1 MRIRFTVSGGF
12 AGVVKECVIDTT
24 AMPPSE
30 RIRIEELV
38 EPALQLP
45 PGEFLSRTGRDLEQY
60 QIAVDNGDVQ
70 VCFIYDSATVVAPA
84 RRLVAYLKKCARPR

>member
-12 AGVVKECVIDTT
+12 AGTVKECVLDTT

-30 RIRIEELV
+30 RLRLEELV

-45 PGEFLSRTGRDLEQY
+45 AGEFLSRQGRDLEQY
-60 QIAVDNGDVQ
+60 EIDLDDGHVQ
-70 VCFIYDSATVVAPA
+70 VCFIYDSTTLVPSAK
-84 RRLVAYLKKCARPR
+84 RLVAYLKKCARPR